1 MTEPVLLPIRR
12 INDFSYCPR
21 RFAIEYM
28 NGDWADNRETIEGDT
43 VHRKVDRESRDSLPS
58 TDVPDEVSVRRSV
71 FLGDPDLGITARCD
85 LVEAVGLE
93 VTPVDYKRGRP
104 PPAGGA
110 WESDAVQVCAQALLL
125 RKHGYTCTMGA
136 LYYAEVRR
144 RVDVPITDE
153 LVSKTLQLRDAA
165 LAVAASGR
173 LPEPLVDSPKC
184 PRCSLVGICM
194 PDESAFLRKKVDM
207 VRPMIPAREDAL
219 PLYVTTQG
227 AYVCKDHDELVV
239 KDDGVVIAKVGLG
252 SISRVVIWG
261 NVAISTP
268 MLRELAYR
276 EIPVSFHSAGGWHYA
291 NLTPAWG
298 HNVISRIAQH
308 KVAADESASLKLA
321 RSFVHSKILN
331 CRVLLRRNAEALPDT
346 VLSRMKLAAEDTLV
360 AQSIPSLM
368 GTEGTAAALYFE
380 HFSSMISSELRA
392 EFDFS
397 TRNRRPPRDAVNCL
411 LSFAYACLTREITTM
426 LAAIGLDPYV
436 GFLHQPRYGRA
447 SLALDLMEEFRP
459 IIADSVVLTLVN
471 TRAVQPTDFIRRTTG
486 VAMSDA
492 ARRSFLQ
499 AWERRLDEIILHP
512 VLENRLSY
520 RRILEVQA
528 RLLAKTLTG
537 ELETYPEFRVR

>member
-1 MTEPVLLPIRR
+1 MLNEYA
-12 INDFSYCPR
+12 YCPR
-21 RFAIEYM
+21 LFALEWS
-28 NGDWADNRETIEGDT
+28 NGDWADSKDTVEGST
-43 VHRKVDRESRDSLPS
+43 VHRRVDQESRDSLPS
-58 TDVPDEVSVRRSV
+58 ADRPEESVVRRSV
-71 FLGDPDLGITARCD
+71 SLGDPELGFSARID
-85 LVEAVGLE
+85 LVEAEGLD
-93 VTPVDYKRGRP
+93 VSPLDYKKGRP
-104 PPAGGA
+104 APDGGP
-110 WESDAVQVCAQALLL
+110 WEPEAVQLCAYALLL
-125 RKHGYTCTMGA
+125 RTHGYRCERGY
-136 LYYAEVRR
+136 LYYAAVKR
-144 RVDVPITDE
+144 RVEVVFSEALIAR
-153 LVSKTLQLRDAA
+153 TLQLRDAA
-165 LAVAASGR
+165 LAVAASGQ

-227 AYVCKDHDELVV
+227 AYVGKDHDELVV
-239 KDDGVVIAKVGLG
+239 KDDGAVIAKVGLG

-308 KVAADESASLKLA
+308 KVASDERRSLDLA

-331 CRVLLRRNAEALPDT
+331 CRVLLRRNAGALPDV
-346 VLSRMKLAAEDTLV
+346 VLSRLKLAAED
-360 AQSIPSLM
+360 ARGAPNIASLM

-380 HFSSMISSELRA
+380 HFPLMISSDLRE

-426 LAAIGLDPYV
+426 LASIGLDPFV

-459 IIADSVVLTLVN
+459 IIADSVVLTLIN
-471 TRAVQPTDFIRRTTG
+471 TRAVQPSDFIRRTTG
-486 VAMSDA
+486 VAMSDS

-499 AWERRLDEIILHP
+499 AWERRLDEVILHP

-537 ELETYPEFRVR
+537 ELDSYPEFRVR